1 MEKQGLQV
9 SEATEPISELRARW
23 AWTEPTVWTDR
34 MLGALENGINGV
46 EESKWFCL
54 IDKVYKPANLK
65 SAYLKTTRNKGA
77 AGVDR
82 VSVKGY
88 GGQLEHNLAQVREQ
102 LEKSTYRPSRIRR
115 TYIPKNSGGEMRPLG
130 IPTVK
135 DRVVQTALRHVIE
148 PIFERTFAEHSY
160 GFRPE
165 RGCKDALRRVFN
177 LR

>member
-65 SAYLKTTRNKGA
+65 SAYLKTARHKA
-77 AGVDR
+77 
-82 VSVKGY
+82 
-88 GGQLEHNLAQVREQ
+88 
-102 LEKSTYRPSRIRR
+102 RR
-115 TYIPKNSGGEMRPLG
+115 
-130 IPTVK
+130 
-135 DRVVQTALRHVIE
+135 
-148 PIFERTFAEHSY
+148 
-160 GFRPE
+160 
-165 RGCKDALRRVFN
+165 
-177 LR
+177 